1 MLVGILFLILG
12 GLDINDPDH
21 QKTADIL
28 NNTATV
34 MMMMTMTMTMMI
46 MQRQK
51 NLVGGLALPTGKFLR
66 VTIKSTL

>member
-1 MLVGILFLILG
+1 MNLSIYQVLVGILFLILG

-34 MMMMTMTMTMMI
+34 MTMMMILMMMMMMMMIHQNNTATVMMMI
-46 MQRQK
+46 M
-51 NLVGGLALPTGKFLR
+51 
-66 VTIKSTL
+66 I

>member
-1 MLVGILFLILG
+1 MNLSIYQVLVGILFLILG

-34 MMMMTMTMTMMI
+34 MTMMMILMMMMMMMMMMIHQNNTATVMMMI
-46 MQRQK
+46 M
-51 NLVGGLALPTGKFLR
+51 
-66 VTIKSTL
+66 I

>member
-1 MLVGILFLILG
+1 MNLSIYQVLVGILFLILG

-34 MMMMTMTMTMMI
+34 MTMMMILMMMMIHQNNTATVMMMI
-46 MQRQK
+46 M
-51 NLVGGLALPTGKFLR
+51 
-66 VTIKSTL
+66 I

>member
-1 MLVGILFLILG
+1 MNLSIYQVLVGILFLILG

-34 MMMMTMTMTMMI
+34 MTMVMILMMMMMMMIHQNNTATVMMMI
-46 MQRQK
+46 M
-51 NLVGGLALPTGKFLR
+51 
-66 VTIKSTL
+66 IW